1 MKKDKEILKKI
12 LSKVNVSL
20 VSLIIALLA
29 LSASANFNR
38 INSSNSNLES
48 LYQNSIDY
56 LINLEKKELLF
67 VSKNERSVSTKQE
80 EIQINISNE
89 FYYVIILE
97 SMDNNN
103 KYARELKEILEN
115 VTKYHALEIERL
127 SATQALAV
135 EKENNFDKKYIEENE
150 TKISNIEEQ
159 QMKLT
164 KNNKIDLRDQYKKI
178 IINYYF
184 EEKEINRFKLF
195 YFF

>member
-1 MKKDKEILKKI
+1 MKKYKEFFKKI
-12 LSKVNVSL
+12 LSKINVT
-20 VSLIIALLA
+20 LIISLLA

-38 INSSNSNLES
+38 INSSNSKLES

-80 EIQINISNE
+80 EIQINISDE
-89 FYYVIILE
+89 FYYAIILE

-103 KYARELKEILEN
+103 KYAKELKGVLEN
-115 VTKYHALEIERL
+115 VTAYHALEIDRL
-127 SATQALAV
+127 SATHALAV

-164 KNNKIDLRDQYKKI
+164 KNNKINLRDQYKKI
-178 IINYYF
+178 VINYYF

>member
-1 MKKDKEILKKI
+1 MKKYKEFFKKI
-12 LSKVNVSL
+12 LSKINVT
-20 VSLIIALLA
+20 LIISLLA

-38 INSSNSNLES
+38 INSSNSKLES
-48 LYQNSIDY
+48 LYQNSIDF

-80 EIQINISNE
+80 EIQINISDE
-89 FYYVIILE
+89 FYYAIILE

-103 KYARELKEILEN
+103 KYAKELKEILEN
-115 VTKYHALEIERL
+115 VTTYHALEIDRL
-127 SATQALAV
+127 SATYALAV
-135 EKENNFDKKYIEENE
+135 EKESNFDKKYIEENE

-164 KNNKIDLRDQYKKI
+164 KNNKINLRDQYKKI
-178 IINYYF
+178 VINYYF
-184 EEKEINRFKLF
+184 EEKERNRFKLF